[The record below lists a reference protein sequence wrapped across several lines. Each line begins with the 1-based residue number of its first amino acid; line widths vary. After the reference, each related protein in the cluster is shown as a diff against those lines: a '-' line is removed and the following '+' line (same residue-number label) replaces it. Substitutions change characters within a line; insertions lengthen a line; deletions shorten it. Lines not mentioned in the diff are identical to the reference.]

1 MSSLR
6 QFLFGYAEEKSVP
19 QELAVYN
26 TSTTS
31 VNNGGRCCLWTVP
44 AGTSYAIF
52 ELWGGGA
59 SGDGACCCQMGY
71 PSTSGS
77 YGQKA

>member
-31 VNNGGRCCLWTVP
+31 VIIKFSL
-44 AGTSYAIF
+44 IF
-52 ELWGGGA
+52 
-59 SGDGACCCQMGY
+59 
-71 PSTSGS
+71 
-77 YGQKA
+77 